1 MGVISRRG
9 FVGAMAAVS
18 ATAAG
23 HRAFGFTGTQRFK
36 VAVITDEI
44 TQDFDHACS
53 VASKDFGMHWVEL
66 RGMWGKSLM
75 ALDDA
80 QLAEVEKTLTKY
92 SLAVTDIAS
101 PLFKADWPG
110 APKSEFGPKNSVAK
124 GDVLKHEDE
133 VLEKSVALAKRFKT
147 DKVRCFDFWRLQDVA
162 PYRAAIDAKLME
174 AAEKCGRQGVML
186 VLENEPAC
194 NTATGREA
202 ARTLG
207 AVKSQHLALN
217 WDPGNAVMRG
227 EFDAFPVAWNMLPK
241 DRIHHCH
248 VKNAVKGPDGKVVWS
263 PTGTG
268 IIDWTAQFRELAK
281 AGYRDA
287 VSLETHW
294 HGGANPEDS
303 TKQSWAGMKKA
314 LVDSGNL

>member
-1 MGVISRRG
+1 MTVISRRG
-9 FVGAMAAVS
+9 FVGTIAAVS

-23 HRAFGFTGTQRFK
+23 RRAFGFAGAKQFK
-36 VAVITDEI
+36 VGVITDEI
-44 TQDFDHACS
+44 TQDFDHACA

-66 RGMWGKSLM
+66 RAMWGKSLM
-75 ALDDA
+75 VLDDT
-80 QLAEVEKTLTKY
+80 QLAEVEKTLAKY
-92 SLAVTDIAS
+92 SLQVTDIAS
-101 PLFKADWPG
+101 PLFKAYWPG
-110 APKSEFGPKNSVAK
+110 APKSEFGPKNAPA
-124 GDVLKHEDE
+124 GDVMKHEDE

-147 DKVRCFDFWRLQDVA
+147 DKVRCFDFWRLEDVT
-162 PYRAAIDAKLME
+162 PYRAAMDAKLNE

-207 AVKSQHLALN
+207 AVKSKYLALN

-241 DRIHHCH
+241 NRIHHCH
-248 VKNAVKGPDGKVVWS
+248 VKNAVKGADGKVVWS

-268 IIDWTAQFRELAK
+268 IIDWTAQFRDMAK

-314 LVDSGNL
+314 LVDSGTL

>member
-1 MGVISRRG
+1 MSLISRRG
-9 FVGAMAAVS
+9 FVGAMAAAS
-18 ATAAG
+18 ALAAG
-23 HRAFGFTGTQRFK
+23 QKAFGFAGAHPFK
-36 VAVITDEI
+36 VGVITDEI
-44 TQDFDHACS
+44 SQDFDHACS
-53 VASKDFGMHWVEL
+53 VAANDFGMHWVEL
-66 RGMWGKSLM
+66 RAMWGKSLM
-75 ALDDA
+75 VLDDT
-80 QLAEVEKTLTKY
+80 QLADVEKTLAKY
-92 SLAVTDIAS
+92 SLGVTDIGS

-110 APKSEFGPKNSVAK
+110 APKSDFGPKNSPA
-124 GDVLKHEDE
+124 GDVMKHEDE

-147 DKVRCFDFWRLQDVA
+147 NKVRCFDFWRLADVA
-162 PYRAAIDAKLME
+162 PYRTAIDAKLNE
-174 AAEKCGRQGVML
+174 AAEKCGKQGVML

-194 NTATGREA
+194 NTATGRES

-207 AVKSQHLALN
+207 AVKSKYLALN
-217 WDPGNAVMRG
+217 WDPGNAVMLG

-248 VKNAVKGPDGKVVWS
+248 VKNAVKGADGKVVWS

-268 IIDWTAQFRELAK
+268 IIDWAGQFREMAK